1 MDEERICK
9 NADALFERLKNAYTS
24 MSIFGSLMEVYNSQE
39 RYLLLPNISFW
50 RAIIDN
56 CVFRVLVEL
65 AKVYEEGQEAI
76 GVQRLIN
83 QVEQT
88 RCINSVELVQSA
100 KTKYAALTE
109 AREKL
114 KILRDKGLVHADKKY
129 MSDLDH
135 LLSEYGLSVREI
147 YVLLNTAT
155 EICNDIMYE
164 LTGMRKSIALA
175 LNDDARGVLEEI
187 RIAHRVREKRNE
199 NQQPR

>member
-1 MDEERICK
+1 M
-9 NADALFERLKNAYTS
+9 
-24 MSIFGSLMEVYNSQE
+24 
-39 RYLLLPNISFW
+39 
-50 RAIIDN
+50 
-56 CVFRVLVEL
+56 
-65 AKVYEEGQEAI
+65 
-76 GVQRLIN
+76 
-83 QVEQT
+83 
-88 RCINSVELVQSA
+88 VQSA

-175 LNDDARGVLEEI
+175 LNDDARGALEEI
-187 RIAHRVREKRNE
+187 RIAHRTREKRNE